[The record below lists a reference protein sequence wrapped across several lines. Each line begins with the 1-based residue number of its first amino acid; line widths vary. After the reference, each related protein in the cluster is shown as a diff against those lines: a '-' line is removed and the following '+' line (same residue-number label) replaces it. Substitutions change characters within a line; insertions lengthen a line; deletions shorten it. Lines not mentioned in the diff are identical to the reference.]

1 MKSEEQTV
9 KVLLVDDDS
18 TISEVIEKKLTM
30 SGYEVVSTINSTQAV
45 ALAHESQPDVIVLD
59 LMMTRMTGEE
69 VLSKLKEDKELAKIP
84 VLVFTNKG
92 LAEDAQSFLDAGA
105 ARFLIKSDTSLD
117 ELVAAVEELA
127 H

>member
-1 MKSEEQTV
+1 MKSDEKTI

-18 TISEVIEKKLTM
+18 TISEVIEKKLVA
-30 SGYEVVSTINSTQAV
+30 SGHEVVSTINSAQAV
-45 ALAHESQPDVIVLD
+45 TLAHEVMPDVIVLD

-69 VLSKLKEDKELAKIP
+69 VLEKLKEDQNLKKIP

-105 ARFLIKSDTSLD
+105 ARFLIKSDTSLN

-127 H
+127 K